1 MRKDRAIALLG
12 GNVALAAQAIG
23 ISYQAVEKW
32 PDPLPNRIADRVIA
46 ALARKHLSPELIGV
60 EAPKRQAKRRAA

>member
-12 GNVALAAQAIG
+12 GNVAMAAQAIG

-46 ALARKHLSPELIGV
+46 AVARKHLSPELLG
-60 EAPKRQAKRRAA
+60 ADTPKRRKKVPA

>member
-12 GNVALAAQAIG
+12 GNVAMAAQAIG

-46 ALARKHLSPELIGV
+46 AVARKHLSPELIGV
-60 EAPKRQAKRRAA
+60 DPPKRRKKVAA

>member
-12 GNVALAAQAIG
+12 GNVAMAAQAIG

-46 ALARKHLSPELIGV
+46 AVARKHLSPELLGA
-60 EAPKRQAKRRAA
+60 EPPKRRKKVAA

>member
-1 MRKDRAIALLG
+1 MRKERAIALLG

-46 ALARKHLSPELIGV
+46 AVARKHLSPELLGV
-60 EAPKRQAKRRAA
+60 DEPKRRKKVAA